1 MNTRSKQLGRFFLA
15 ILVAATVFAAF
26 IALAMSASP
35 TGSYPPAKQTL
46 EASAEQTRAAA
57 SSKPQPPPGPSPVPA
72 TSAPALIP
80 RRPAGA
86 GNIVTDFVPPFPAM
100 SHVITS
106 MWYEDTGATRIIV
119 YAGALR
125 DNPSVEAS
133 TSQGVVIVVVQTTE
147 GAALPGGGTY
157 LAPGKT
163 GPLHIVDANGG
174 RLVLQSDNGA
184 TLYFDVSTRQF
195 ASSP

>member
-1 MNTRSKQLGRFFLA
+1 MNQKRFLFAFLT
-15 ILVAATVFAAF
+15 ATIIFATL
-26 IALAMSASP
+26 IALAISASP
-35 TGSYPPAKQTL
+35 PGTYPPAKQTL
-46 EASAEQTRAAA
+46 EASAEQTRVAA

-72 TSAPALIP
+72 TSAPASIP
-80 RRPAGA
+80 RHPAGT

-106 MWYEDTGATRIIV
+106 MWYEDIGVTRIIV

-125 DNPSVEAS
+125 DNPGADAS
-133 TSQGVVIVVVQTTE
+133 ASRGVVIVVVQTME

-157 LAPGKT
+157 LAPAKT
-163 GPLHIVDANGG
+163 GPLHIVDANGE

-184 TLYFDVSTRQF
+184 MLYFDVSTRQF
-195 ASSP
+195 TSSP

>member
-1 MNTRSKQLGRFFLA
+1 MNQKRFLFAFLTAA
-15 ILVAATVFAAF
+15 IIFAAL
-26 IALAMSASP
+26 IALAISASP
-35 TGSYPPAKQTL
+35 PGTYPPVKQTL
-46 EASAEQTRAAA
+46 EASAEQTRVAA

-72 TSAPALIP
+72 TISPALIP
-80 RRPAGA
+80 RHPAGV

-106 MWYEDTGATRIIV
+106 MWYEDTAATRIIV

-125 DNPSVEAS
+125 DNPGVEAPA
-133 TSQGVVIVVVQTTE
+133 SQGVVIVVTQTME
-147 GAALPGGGTY
+147 SAALPGGGTY

-163 GPLHIVDANGG
+163 GPLHIVDAIGG

-184 TLYFDVSTRQF
+184 MLYFDVSTPQF
-195 ASSP
+195 VSSP